1 MVIIQRAPGSVIS
14 LPLSDCDLSDLRP
27 PLLCFLLE
35 YVTFLTVTPN
45 LTSIYIINRRPLFTH
60 LGELARPRSLRAQPR
75 GVLPSD
81 ATCKFEGP
89 SNALSWGIHQV
100 DPQNSESC

>member
-1 MVIIQRAPGSVIS
+1 MLGDAGEQVELGVKS
-14 LPLSDCDLSDLRP
+14 LAVTWGKSCK
-27 PLLCFLLE
+27 LLCFLLE

-89 SNALSWGIHQV
+89 SNALGWGIHQV